1 MEATAESFAAKMRE
15 LAAGYNADFRLTAAA
30 VSGGADSLALA
41 FLLKDFQKQNG
52 GRAAVLTVNHHL
64 RPEADAE
71 AAMVVALM
79 KKWGIEH
86 HVLNWFPEEGNGG
99 IEEKAREARY
109 RLMEDWCVKNGFY
122 YLLTAHHQQDQAE
135 TFLMRLQR
143 GSGVDGLSA
152 MAEMTPRGKICVVR
166 PLLEAEPAA
175 LRRLLRENGIAWAE
189 DASNGCDDFLRVRIR
204 KFLPELE
211 KKTGLRNVVPVVA
224 SLMAK
229 GAVEVSEELKRG
241 FVPKM
246 QTFIRLA
253 EAYKEEEKLQAVFA
267 DFKRAKKQEHL
278 LISFLELSHAL
289 NPALV
294 RELSKKE
301 LLESKG
307 LYDLFFRYIR
317 EPFHPLFRYVQEHQ
331 DEFKAQYDP
340 QQLDDKLYQV
350 WSAHASDFFK
360 QEGSVYKID
369 EEGLKRYFEEMTRF
383 PLFKGDEI
391 MLRNHLL
398 VAEYQRDWNKYAQ
411 ICNEAIRKQDVSDGI
426 LYNWASRI
434 GNGTI
439 TSATRRNAFPRFA
452 KIRRRKTTDT

>member
-71 AAMVVALM
+71 AAMVASLM

-175 LRRLLRENGIAWAE
+175 LRRLLRENGIVWAE

-211 KKTGLRNVVPVVA
+211 KKTGISIR
-224 SLMAK
+224 
-229 GAVEVSEELKRG
+229 
-241 FVPKM
+241 
-246 QTFIRLA
+246 RLA
-253 EAYKEEEKLQAVFA
+253 ETA
-267 DFKRAKKQEHL
+267 RAL
-278 LISFLELSHAL
+278 
-289 NPALV
+289 
-294 RELSKKE
+294 R
-301 LLESKG
+301 
-307 LYDLFFRYIR
+307 
-317 EPFHPLFRYVQEHQ
+317 
-331 DEFKAQYDP
+331 
-340 QQLDDKLYQV
+340 
-350 WSAHASDFFK
+350 
-360 QEGSVYKID
+360 
-369 EEGLKRYFEEMTRF
+369 MTREYLEAETDAF
-383 PLFKGDEI
+383 VRVRVRRFEGAGFQPFSVGVCPAASRDRPAGSGAVDQGGRRPRLSAGIPGAAAACRTAAKSVVCRLHARR
-391 MLRNHLL
+391 LRNSAVYETL
-398 VAEYQRDWNKYAQ
+398 VGYSRSR
-411 ICNEAIRKQDVSDGI
+411 CEAGVRREESRSAGVVRRPDG
-426 LYNWASRI
+426 
-434 GNGTI
+434 G
-439 TSATRRNAFPRFA
+439 FA
-452 KIRRRKTTDT
+452 A

>member
-71 AAMVVALM
+71 AAMVAALM

-175 LRRLLRENGIAWAE
+175 LRQLLRESGIAWAE

-211 KKTGLRNVVPVVA
+211 KKTGISIR
-224 SLMAK
+224 
-229 GAVEVSEELKRG
+229 
-241 FVPKM
+241 
-246 QTFIRLA
+246 RLA
-253 EAYKEEEKLQAVFA
+253 ETA
-267 DFKRAKKQEHL
+267 RAL
-278 LISFLELSHAL
+278 
-289 NPALV
+289 
-294 RELSKKE
+294 R
-301 LLESKG
+301 
-307 LYDLFFRYIR
+307 
-317 EPFHPLFRYVQEHQ
+317 
-331 DEFKAQYDP
+331 
-340 QQLDDKLYQV
+340 
-350 WSAHASDFFK
+350 
-360 QEGSVYKID
+360 
-369 EEGLKRYFEEMTRF
+369 MTREYLEAETGSGAVDQGGRR
-383 PLFKGDEI
+383 PRLSAGIPGAAAACRTAAKSVVCRLHARR
-391 MLRNHLL
+391 LRNSAVYETL
-398 VAEYQRDWNKYAQ
+398 VGYSRSR
-411 ICNEAIRKQDVSDGI
+411 CEAGVRREKSRSAGVVRRPDG
-426 LYNWASRI
+426 
-434 GNGTI
+434 G
-439 TSATRRNAFPRFA
+439 FA
-452 KIRRRKTTDT
+452 A